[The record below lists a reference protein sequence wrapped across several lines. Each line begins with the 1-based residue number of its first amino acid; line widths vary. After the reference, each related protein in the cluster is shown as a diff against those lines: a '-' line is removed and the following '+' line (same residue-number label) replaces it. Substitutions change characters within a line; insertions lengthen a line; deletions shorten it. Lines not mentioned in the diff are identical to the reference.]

1 LAEYQLVTKELAM
14 ARRRIFLAFALA
26 LAAGAQGA
34 GFSSDRISVSIEGEG
49 ADVILIPGLG
59 CSTRVWRE
67 LVRALP
73 GYRYHLVQLAGFA
86 GFARGPHS
94 DGPVA
99 APAADE
105 IARYIGE
112 LGLDKPAVLGHSMGG
127 TIGLLIAARHPAAL
141 SRLMVIDMPPFL
153 GALFGPPGTTPDSI
167 RPMADSLLT
176 MMRTS
181 DPDARRLRTRANL
194 ERMIDNVPMRAG
206 ALDDALKSDPD
217 VVARAYHELMTTDLR
232 PELAAIRVPA
242 TVLYVDSRAS
252 GMSGTKVDAGYKDA
266 YAGLPGVTL
275 KRIANSAHFMMW
287 DQPQQFQYAV
297 RAFLGAPGP

>member
-1 LAEYQLVTKELAM
+1 MSTRRTFLV
-14 ARRRIFLAFALA
+14 FALA
-26 LAAGAQGA
+26 LAASAHGAE
-34 GFSSDRISVSIEGEG
+34 FSSERISVSTEGEG

-67 LVRALP
+67 MVRALP

-86 GFARGPHS
+86 GLARGQNN

-105 IARYIGE
+105 IARYIGV

-127 TIGLLIAARHPAAL
+127 TIGMMIAVRHPEAL

-167 RPMADSLLT
+167 KPMADSLLA
-176 MMRTS
+176 MMRSS
-181 DPDARRLRTRANL
+181 DPLARRLRTSANL
-194 ERMIDNVPMRAG
+194 ERMIDTLPMRAG
-206 ALDDALKSDPD
+206 ALEDAMASDPET
-217 VVARAYHELMTTDLR
+217 VARAYHELMVTDLR
-232 PELAAIRVPA
+232 PELGAIRIPV

-252 GMSGTKVDAGYKDA
+252 GMTERKVDAGYKDA
-266 YAGLPGVTL
+266 YATLPGVTL
-275 KRIANSAHFMMW
+275 KRIPSSAHFIMW
-287 DQPQQFQYAV
+287 DQSEQFQSEV
-297 RAFLGAPGP
+297 KGFLGRTKP

>member
-1 LAEYQLVTKELAM
+1 MAEYQLVTKEPAM
-14 ARRRIFLAFALA
+14 SKRRIFLAFALA
-26 LAAGAQGA
+26 VAAGAQA
-34 GFSSDRISVSIEGEG
+34 AEFSSDRISVSVEGEG

-67 LVRALP
+67 MVRALP

-86 GFARGPHS
+86 GFPSGHHG

-105 IARYIGE
+105 IARYIGV

-127 TIGLLIAARHPAAL
+127 TIGMLIAVRHPASL

-176 MMRTS
+176 MMRAS
-181 DPDARRLRTRANL
+181 DPGARRLRTSANL

-206 ALDDALKSDPD
+206 ALEDALNSDPD

-252 GMSGTKVDAGYKDA
+252 GMTDRKVDAGYKEA
-266 YAGLPGVTL
+266 YAGLPDVTL
-275 KRIANSAHFMMW
+275 KRIAHSAHFMMW
-287 DQPQQFQYAV
+287 DQPQQFQFAV
-297 RAFLGAPGP
+297 RAFLEAPGR